1 LQIKGLERDKLGLTA
16 IPCDCDLRILPVRCQ
31 SSILVHAHR
40 QGIIS
45 LADAMQVKRELESK
59 RKNAHGAFCCIV
71 TMSNLLSPDNLQQL
85 RIQTVLLQMHPDKT
99 GMDDDIFISFQTT
112 KHILIYR
119 TAEKEAVRAALLEEC
134 QTAQEYIMFLEGCL

>member
-1 LQIKGLERDKLGLTA
+1 
-16 IPCDCDLRILPVRCQ
+16 
-31 SSILVHAHR
+31 
-40 QGIIS
+40 
-45 LADAMQVKRELESK
+45 MQVKRELESK